1 MDEDPFASIVKQ
13 CLPTSSQQEKFR
25 NTPFARESD
34 LFPETEPSESS
45 LPDDSPVEP
54 TGIVMVSLPETSDDD
69 NNTPRKDD
77 VDEEF
82 HTASE
87 RSESLLAGSEEQG
100 PVIVAVDLDR
110 KIDGSVEE
118 IVNECCADEE
128 RAVDLG
134 KDNDNLG
141 SPEPKSPVE
150 VASDLG
156 EENDSLGFRESKS
169 PAEISGGDGEVDGVE
184 EPSNVFESQLKKF
197 SVFDE
202 TGVSEKLGV
211 CDGNID
217 SDKPK
222 MVEFET
228 DPNENGV
235 TEVSESGFEENCEGL
250 VDWLNENTVDVVNVM
265 PVNGHT
271 QHVCENAAKNIV
283 DPDNSGVCENAAKNL
298 DDLAKSGV
306 CENAAKNIEDLAKS
320 GVCENAT
327 KNVDD
332 LGKSGVRDNAATKNI
347 EDLDKSG
354 VCENATKNIEDLD
367 KFKYAHSGSVD
378 RCAKGRAGVKRELPF
393 SIRTK
398 EKNMGGVLKSG
409 SSNSVNDRILNDL
422 FHVLKMVVTKFDDGY
437 EDSDS
442 DFFKT
447 AKRRGLSFPRPRWWP
462 PEGFDD

>member
-1 MDEDPFASIVKQ
+1 M
-13 CLPTSSQQEKFR
+13 L
-25 NTPFARESD
+25 
-34 LFPETEPSESS
+34 
-45 LPDDSPVEP
+45 
-54 TGIVMVSLPETSDDD
+54 SLPETSDDD
-69 NNTPRKDD
+69 NNTPHEDD
-77 VDEEF
+77 GEEF

-87 RSESLLAGSEEQG
+87 RSQSLLASSEEQG
-100 PVIVAVDLDR
+100 PVIAAIDLDR

-128 RAVDLG
+128 RAVDLD

-150 VASDLG
+150 VASDTG

-184 EPSNVFESQLKKF
+184 QPSDVFECQLKKF
-197 SVFDE
+197 RVFDE
-202 TGVSEKLGV
+202 TDVSEKLGV
-211 CDGNID
+211 RDGTID

-228 DPNENGV
+228 DPNANGD
-235 TEVSESGFEENCEGL
+235 TEVLESGFEEDCEGL
-250 VDWLNENTVDVVNVM
+250 VDWMNENTVNVVNVM
-265 PVNGHT
+265 PVNGYT
-271 QHVCENAAKNIV
+271 QHVCENATKNID
-283 DPDNSGVCENAAKNL
+283 DPD
-298 DDLAKSGV
+298 
-306 CENAAKNIEDLAKS
+306 KS

-327 KNVDD
+327 KNIVDLDNSGVCENAATNVDD
-332 LGKSGVRDNAATKNI
+332 LDKSGVCENVTKNI

-367 KFKYAHSGSVD
+367 KFKYVHSGSVD
-378 RCAKGRAGVKRELPF
+378 QCAKGRVGVKRELPF

-398 EKNMGGVLKSG
+398 EKNVGVSKSG

-437 EDSDS
+437 EDPDS

-462 PEGFDD
+462 PEGFND